1 MISWLVLNFHPL
13 SVNLTWESA
22 GVTANGQIWTIWWVG
37 YSHDAF
43 EKSLTEFWLRGKATH
58 CHDAIKFHL
67 CSLAA
72 DFFFLKILYMVG
84 ERLRHI
90 TRIVTNV
97 HTLHRSTP
105 NWSLWTAK
113 RTGNTMV
120 LPLFAH
126 AFSLNVTLLLSLIFE
141 QPSYVPGGE
150 LLPLPRT
157 ALIHKTNKQIEVKNI
172 TF

>member
-1 MISWLVLNFHPL
+1 
-13 SVNLTWESA
+13 
-22 GVTANGQIWTIWWVG
+22 
-37 YSHDAF
+37 
-43 EKSLTEFWLRGKATH
+43 
-58 CHDAIKFHL
+58 
-67 CSLAA
+67 
-72 DFFFLKILYMVG
+72 
-84 ERLRHI
+84 
-90 TRIVTNV
+90 
-97 HTLHRSTP
+97 
-105 NWSLWTAK
+105 
-113 RTGNTMV
+113 MV